1 LVAKRSSTTRD
12 LSRRIDEA
20 QSRGI
25 SDEPTVAAEQIL
37 ALAAAL
43 SAHDR
48 KTRGHAER
56 VWAFSDMIAEKLR
69 LPDDDRDRLRWSA
82 LLHDVGKLTVHSDI
96 FNKPGALSDDEWEMM
111 CRHPLEGAN
120 LIAPLAAW
128 LGPWANTIAE
138 HHERFDGGGYPFGLA
153 GQEISMGGR
162 IVAVADSYDAMTSL
176 HSCQEP
182 MSIKAARIQLA
193 AHGGAQFDPAM
204 VRAFLAVPVSRLHAV
219 VPLTWIG
226 TLPIGNLG
234 PQLARIADAIGRV
247 GISAVTATACVVA
260 LVAGQRVVGSTN
272 PTHLSATQR
281 GVPFHS
287 PRGPMRPTSA
297 GGPGGSG
304 RTAHGG
310 AAGSSS
316 AAHLDLGS
324 GTSSL
329 VGNTR
334 SQQTGSGDAGGGP
347 GSSQPSGGGT
357 DGNTGSTTTVAPG
370 STPTIPTTTVGGTS
384 PNGSTTTSTT
394 TTTAAPP
401 PPLVAPSE
409 LEATSA
415 CQVLVGPEVT
425 LSWTASPTT
434 RVTGYVILRST
445 DRTSSY
451 SSVGSVSGR
460 TTVSFTDTNVTGLD
474 TTYWYEVEAVA
485 GGSSA
490 ASSPASATTPTMCL
504 SA

>member
-1 LVAKRSSTTRD
+1 
-12 LSRRIDEA
+12 
-20 QSRGI
+20 
-25 SDEPTVAAEQIL
+25 
-37 ALAAAL
+37 
-43 SAHDR
+43 
-48 KTRGHAER
+48 
-56 VWAFSDMIAEKLR
+56 
-69 LPDDDRDRLRWSA
+69 
-82 LLHDVGKLTVHSDI
+82 
-96 FNKPGALSDDEWEMM
+96 
-111 CRHPLEGAN
+111 
-120 LIAPLAAW
+120 
-128 LGPWANTIAE
+128 
-138 HHERFDGGGYPFGLA
+138 
-153 GQEISMGGR
+153 MGGR

-182 MSIKAARIQLA
+182 MSTKAARIQLA

-219 VPLTWIG
+219 APLAWIG
-226 TLPIGNLG
+226 TLPFGNLG
-234 PQLARIADAIGRV
+234 PQLARIANVVGRV
-247 GISAVTATACVVA
+247 GISAVAATACVVA
-260 LVAGQRVVGSTN
+260 LVAGQRAVGSTN

-287 PRGPMRPTSA
+287 PRGAMRPTSTGDA
-297 GGPGGSG
+297 GGGG
-304 RTAHGG
+304 RKVHA
-310 AAGSSS
+310 ARAGSSF
-316 AAHLDLGS
+316 AAHLNLGT

-334 SQQTGSGDAGGGP
+334 SQQGGSGDAGGGP
-347 GSSQPSGGGT
+347 GSDQPSGGGT

-384 PNGSTTTSTT
+384 PTGSTTTSTT
-394 TTTAAPP
+394 TTIAAPP
-401 PPLVAPSE
+401 PPLVAPNE
-409 LEATSA
+409 LGATSA

-425 LSWTASPTT
+425 LSWMASPTT
-434 RVTGYVILRST
+434 RVSGYVILRST

-460 TTVSFTDTNVTGLD
+460 TTVSFTDTYVTGLG

-490 ASSPASATTPTMCL
+490 TSSPASATTPTMCL